1 MVTAPPPNARLE
13 ARLMELEIRSEERQS
28 DLAKLEQF
36 VRGYENRIVALE
48 EEVRR
53 LKEQAIESGGGDL
66 PSLEDD
72 LPPHY

>member
-1 MVTAPPPNARLE
+1 
-13 ARLMELEIRSEERQS
+13 MELEIRSEERQS

>member
-1 MVTAPPPNARLE
+1 MSETDPMGHLE
-13 ARLMELEIRSEERQS
+13 ARLMELEIRSEERRS
-28 DLAKLEQF
+28 DLAELDQF

-53 LKEQAIESGGGDL
+53 LKEQAVEGGGGDL
-66 PSLEDD
+66 PALEDD

>member
-1 MVTAPPPNARLE
+1 MSETDPMGHLE
-13 ARLMELEIRSEERQS
+13 ARLMELEIRSEERRS
-28 DLAKLEQF
+28 DLAELDQF

-53 LKEQAIESGGGDL
+53 LKEQAVEDGGGDL
-66 PSLEDD
+66 PALEDD